1 MACTDRAR
9 CPTLN
14 VARSIRIH
22 VLIDT
27 LGVGGAEVLLADFAA
42 AAPLAG
48 VELTVGYLKD
58 VGAGHAADRL
68 RAVGV
73 EPRCVAIPPR
83 LGLEAFRRVRRHLA
97 QVRPELVHT
106 HLGSADLLGGPAARS
121 LGLPSV
127 ATIHSHA
134 PPSTGRDRAKARMMT
149 AARSASAARV
159 IAVSESARTAYLAA
173 GAAPERVVVVHN
185 GIVGRAEPGAG
196 ARVRSE
202 LGLGE
207 HDLIAAMVSS
217 LRPEKGHDV
226 ALDTVPALL
235 DRFPSLRLVVAGDGP
250 LRPSLERAAAPLGD
264 RVVLTGYRPDV
275 MAVLDAADVLV
286 QPSRADAFPTAIL
299 EAMAASVPVVATHV
313 GGIGELVRDGVTGTL
328 VAGPPAPAAFAA
340 ALAPVLEDRT
350 LRQRLGSVGRARFEQ
365 EFTAA
370 RWVQRLREVYVEVLE
385 ERRGAR
391 NGLHGSAR
399 ASVALRGTSTRNAA
413 LPHNARRRSWRA
425 SR

>member
-1 MACTDRAR
+1 VER
-9 CPTLN
+9 P
-14 VARSIRIH
+14 IRIH

-27 LGVGGAEVLLADFAA
+27 LGVGGAEVLLGDLAA

-48 VELTVGYLKD
+48 VELSVGYLKD
-58 VGAGHAADRL
+58 VDAGHAAVRL

-97 QVRPELVHT
+97 HVRPDLVHT
-106 HLGSADLLGGPAARS
+106 HLGSADVLGGPAARS
-121 LGLPSV
+121 LGLPTV

-134 PPSTGRDRAKARMMT
+134 PASTGRDRAKARLMT
-149 AARSASAARV
+149 AARRASAARV
-159 IAVSESARTAYLAA
+159 IAVSESARAAYLAA

-185 GIVGRAEPGAG
+185 GILGRAEPGAG
-196 ARVRSE
+196 ARVRSQ
-202 LGLGE
+202 LGLGP
-207 HDLIAAMVSS
+207 HDLVAAMVSS

-226 ALDTVPALL
+226 ALDTVRASL

-250 LRPSLERAAAPLGD
+250 LRPSLERAAASLGD
-264 RVVLTGYRPDV
+264 RVVFAGYRPDV

-299 EAMAASVPVVATHV
+299 EAMAASVPVVATDV

-328 VAGPPAPAAFAA
+328 VAGPPLAPAFAA
-340 ALAPVLEDRT
+340 ALAALLEDGAR
-350 LRQRLGSVGRARFEQ
+350 RRRLGSAGRQRFEQ

-370 RWVQRLREVYVEVLE
+370 HWVQRLREVYVEVL
-385 ERRGAR
+385 
-391 NGLHGSAR
+391 HGSAR
-399 ASVALRGTSTRNAA
+399 ASLGLRGTRTRNAA
-413 LPHNARRRSWRA
+413 LPQNARKRSRRA

>member
-1 MACTDRAR
+1 VER
-9 CPTLN
+9 P
-14 VARSIRIH
+14 IRIH

-27 LGVGGAEVLLADFAA
+27 LGVGGAEVLLGDLAA

-58 VGAGHAADRL
+58 VDAGHAAVRL
-68 RAVGV
+68 RAAGV

-97 QVRPELVHT
+97 HVRPDLVHT
-106 HLGSADLLGGPAARS
+106 HLGSADVLGGPAARS
-121 LGLPSV
+121 LGLPTV

-134 PPSTGRDRAKARMMT
+134 PASTRRDRAKARLMT
-149 AARSASAARV
+149 AARRASAARV
-159 IAVSESARTAYLAA
+159 IAVSESARAAYLAA

-185 GIVGRAEPGAG
+185 GILGRAQPGAG

-202 LGLGE
+202 LGLGP
-207 HDLIAAMVSS
+207 HDLVAAMVSS

-226 ALDTVPALL
+226 ALDTVRASL

-250 LRPSLERAAAPLGD
+250 LRRSLERAAAGLGD
-264 RVVLTGYRPDV
+264 RVVLAGYRPDV

-299 EAMAASVPVVATHV
+299 EAMAASVPVVATDV

-328 VAGPPAPAAFAA
+328 VAGPPSAPAFAA
-340 ALAPVLEDRT
+340 ALAALLEDGPR
-350 LRQRLGSVGRARFEQ
+350 RRRLGSAGRERFEQ

-370 RWVQRLREVYVEVLE
+370 HWVQRLREVYVEVL
-385 ERRGAR
+385 
-391 NGLHGSAR
+391 HGSAR
-399 ASVALRGTSTRNAA
+399 ASLGLRGTRTRNAA
-413 LPHNARRRSWRA
+413 LAQNARRRSRRA

>member
-1 MACTDRAR
+1 
-9 CPTLN
+9 
-14 VARSIRIH
+14 VESSIRIH

-48 VELTVGYLKD
+48 VELSVGYLKD

-73 EPRCVAIPPR
+73 EPRCVTIPPR

-106 HLGSADLLGGPAARS
+106 HLGSADFLGGPAARS

-134 PPSTGRDRAKARMMT
+134 PPSSGRDRAKRRLMT

-159 IAVSESARTAYLAA
+159 IAVSESARGAYLAA

-185 GIVGRAEPGAG
+185 GILGRAEPGAG

-202 LGLGE
+202 LGLGAQ
-207 HDLIAAMVSS
+207 DLVAAMVSS

-226 ALDTVPALL
+226 ALEIVRALL

-250 LRPSLERAAAPLGD
+250 LRPSLERAAAALGD
-264 RVVLTGYRPDV
+264 RVVLAGYRPDIL
-275 MAVLDAADVLV
+275 AVLDAADVLV

-299 EAMAASVPVVATHV
+299 EAMAASVPVVATDV
-313 GGIGELVRDGVTGTL
+313 GGISELVRDRVTGTL
-328 VAGPPAPAAFAA
+328 VAGPPSAAAFAA
-340 ALAPVLEDRT
+340 ALAPLLEDRA
-350 LRQRLGSVGRARFEQ
+350 RRRRLGSAGRERFEQ

-370 RWVQRLREVYVEVLE
+370 RWVQRLREVYLEVLE
-385 ERRGAR
+385 GEGNQGRRVLR

-399 ASVALRGTSTRNAA
+399 ASVVFRGTSTRNTA
-413 LPHNARRRSWRA
+413 LPQNARRRSWRA

>member
-1 MACTDRAR
+1 VER
-9 CPTLN
+9 P
-14 VARSIRIH
+14 IRIH

-27 LGVGGAEVLLADFAA
+27 LGVGGAEVLLGDLAA

-48 VELTVGYLKD
+48 VELSVGYLKD
-58 VGAGHAADRL
+58 VDAAHAAVRL

-97 QVRPELVHT
+97 HVRPDLVHT
-106 HLGSADLLGGPAARS
+106 HLGSADVLGGPAARS
-121 LGLPSV
+121 LGLPTV

-134 PPSTGRDRAKARMMT
+134 PASTGRDRAKARLMT
-149 AARSASAARV
+149 AARRASTARV
-159 IAVSESARTAYLAA
+159 IAVSESARAAYVAA

-185 GIVGRAEPGAG
+185 GILGRAEPGAG
-196 ARVRSE
+196 ARVRAE
-202 LGLGE
+202 LGLGV
-207 HDLIAAMVSS
+207 HDLVAAMVSS

-226 ALDTVPALL
+226 ALDTVRALL

-250 LRPSLERAAAPLGD
+250 LRPSLERAAASLGD
-264 RVVLTGYRPDV
+264 RVVFAGYRPDV

-299 EAMAASVPVVATHV
+299 EAMAASVPVVASDV

-328 VAGPPAPAAFAA
+328 VAGPPSAPAFADALA
-340 ALAPVLEDRT
+340 ALLEDGAR
-350 LRQRLGSVGRARFEQ
+350 RRRLGSAGRERFEQ

-370 RWVQRLREVYVEVLE
+370 HWVQRLREVYVEVLE
-385 ERRGAR
+385 ERRAAR
-391 NGLHGSAR
+391 NGLHGSVR
-399 ASVALRGTSTRNAA
+399 ASVALRGTSIRNAA
-413 LPHNARRRSWRA
+413 LPQNARRRSRRA

>member
-1 MACTDRAR
+1 VER
-9 CPTLN
+9 P
-14 VARSIRIH
+14 IRIH

-27 LGVGGAEVLLADFAA
+27 LGVGGAEVLLGDLAA

-48 VELTVGYLKD
+48 VQLSVGYLKD
-58 VGAGHAADRL
+58 VDSGHAAVRL

-73 EPRCVAIPPR
+73 EPHCVAIPPR

-97 QVRPELVHT
+97 HVRPDLVHT
-106 HLGSADLLGGPAARS
+106 HLGSADVLGGPAARS
-121 LGLPSV
+121 LGLPTV

-134 PPSTGRDRAKARMMT
+134 PASTGRDRAKVRLTT
-149 AARSASAARV
+149 AARRASAARV
-159 IAVSESARTAYLAA
+159 IAVSESARAAYLAA

-185 GIVGRAEPGAG
+185 GILGRAQPGAG

-202 LGLGE
+202 LGLGP
-207 HDLIAAMVSS
+207 HDLVAAMVSS

-226 ALDTVPALL
+226 ALDAVRASL

-250 LRPSLERAAAPLGD
+250 LRPSLERAAGD

-299 EAMAASVPVVATHV
+299 EAMAASVPVVATDV

-328 VAGPPAPAAFAA
+328 VAGPPSAPVFAA
-340 ALAPVLEDRT
+340 ALAALLEDGAR
-350 LRQRLGSVGRARFEQ
+350 RRRLGSAGRERFEQ

-370 RWVQRLREVYVEVLE
+370 HWVQRLREVYVEVLE
-385 ERRGAR
+385 EHRAAR
-391 NGLHGSAR
+391 NGLQGSVR
-399 ASVALRGTSTRNAA
+399 ASVALRGTSIRNAA
-413 LPHNARRRSWRA
+413 LPQNARRRSRRA

>member
-1 MACTDRAR
+1 VACADPAHG
-9 CPTLN
+9 PTLT
-14 VARSIRIH
+14 VERPIRIH

-27 LGVGGAEVLLADFAA
+27 LGVGGAEVLLGDLAA

-48 VELTVGYLKD
+48 VELSVGYLKD
-58 VGAGHAADRL
+58 VGAGHAAARL
-68 RAVGV
+68 RGMGV

-97 QVRPELVHT
+97 QVRPDLVHT
-106 HLGSADLLGGPAARS
+106 HLGSADFLGGPAARS
-121 LGLPSV
+121 LGLPTV

-149 AARSASAARV
+149 AARRASAARV
-159 IAVSESARTAYLAA
+159 IAVSESARAAYLAA
-173 GAAPERVVVVHN
+173 GAAAERVVVVHN

-202 LGLGE
+202 LGLGV
-207 HDLIAAMVSS
+207 HDLVAAMVSS

-226 ALDTVPALL
+226 ALDTVRISL
-235 DRFPSLRLVVAGDGP
+235 DRFPSLRLVIAGDGP
-250 LRPSLERAAAPLGD
+250 LRPSLERAAATLGD
-264 RVVLTGYRPDV
+264 RVVLAGYRPDV
-275 MAVLDAADVLV
+275 LALLDAADVLV

-299 EAMAASVPVVATHV
+299 EAMAASVPVVATDV

-328 VAGPPAPAAFAA
+328 VAGPPSPGPFAA
-340 ALAPVLEDRT
+340 ALAPLLEDGAR
-350 LRQRLGSVGRARFEQ
+350 RRRLGSAGRERFEQ

-370 RWVQRLREVYVEVLE
+370 RWVQRLREIYVEVLE
-385 ERRGAR
+385 ER
-391 NGLHGSAR
+391 NGLHGRAR
-399 ASVALRGTSTRNAA
+399 ASAALRGTRTRNAA
-413 LPHNARRRSWRA
+413 LAQNARRRSRRA